1 MNDKTTEI
9 KIGDLV
15 RWKFWM
21 ADVFEGPQPIG
32 IVINVMHYFCPK
44 VCEVLY
50 TNGKFQHESID
61 SLEIVL
67 PKAD

>member
-1 MNDKTTEI
+1 MSNNAPKI
-9 KIGDLV
+9 KVGDLV

-21 ADVFEGPQPIG
+21 ADVFVGPQPVG
-32 IVINVMHYFCPK
+32 LVIKIHDWYYPAIA
-44 VCEVLY
+44 EVLY
-50 TNGKFQHESID
+50 TNGIIEHESAE